1 MGLFIGIFLLNL
13 LGQQYDTKN
22 IGLYRDDV
30 LSIFKNCSGLQMEKI
45 KKRLQKIFENNQYI
59 YTIYILAVSEG
70 ESKGSIEC

>member
-1 MGLFIGIFLLNL
+1 MNL

-70 ESKGSIEC
+70 ESKGSIES